1 VFYEKVTY
9 TRTRVRISGGLIIA
23 LIVVIA
29 LAANH
34 KNNAHDATEAAKWFA
49 IVAGTACLV
58 STATVTALV
67 IRARKRRKT
76 ASNVIQLWPAYE
88 ADAVSTYPDMQA
100 INPPSIVHNGEEYVR
115 VITDAQ
121 YSRIKRNSEYGKGRH
136 NG

>member
-1 VFYEKVTY
+1 MFYEKVTY

-34 KNNAHDATEAAKWFA
+34 KNNAHDAAEAAKWFA

-58 STATVTALV
+58 SIATVTAL
-67 IRARKRRKT
+67 IMRARKRRKMAT
-76 ASNVIQLWPAYE
+76 NVIQLWPAYE
-88 ADAVSTYPDMQA
+88 ADEVSAYPDMQA